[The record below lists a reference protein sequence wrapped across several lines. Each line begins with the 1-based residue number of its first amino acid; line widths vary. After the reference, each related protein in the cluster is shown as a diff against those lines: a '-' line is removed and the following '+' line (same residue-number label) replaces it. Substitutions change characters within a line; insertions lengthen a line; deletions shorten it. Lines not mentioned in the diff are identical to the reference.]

1 MYNKVLKTHFLK
13 INLQPPQRG
22 AATAEYPPIA
32 NPFVMAERMS
42 QQLQQMRELG
52 LRDQVF
58 NLQALQITNG
68 DVQAAIE
75 LVMSSGGGGQN
86 DDDDDAYN

>member
-1 MYNKVLKTHFLK
+1 
-13 INLQPPQRG
+13 
-22 AATAEYPPIA
+22 
-32 NPFVMAERMS
+32 MADRMS
-42 QQLQQMRELG
+42 QQLQQMREMG

-75 LVMSSGGGGQN
+75 LVMSSGNNGRDE
-86 DDDDDAYN
+86 DDEDENAFRQ